1 MFCPF
6 FLFLIYHNQIH
17 ILERMFLLKE
27 RSYGFIILSLLVSAL
42 LSSCSPS
49 STPSAEPVPSKQLQS
64 GEKTILAGQGQ
75 YLSMTYTEYV
85 NGKNADQGM
94 VMRVMTYDLSS
105 KKMTKLADVP
115 YTSQYPLSVVSLP
128 DHKIYYSA
136 DVGDK
141 GDQLFSYDLNTKK
154 NEQLTDNLFAINRI
168 VPTTTDGPLVLVAV
182 KKGERILKTIFYN
195 KTTHTMKFMHD
206 ENQDKNHDEQTWS
219 ITYNPAKKAI
229 YSSHYSAKEQD
240 EQRGISNRTQT
251 IMVPPDN
258 KVTEINSVTK
268 QERSVITLKNEEV
281 SSMSSSNDK
290 LLLITTR
297 FINHGNPEY
306 SLVDIATGKR
316 TKLELP
322 ISSRS
327 FIYMSPDGKG
337 IYYLGSASQKNQ
349 EEGRGVYYYDFTSKI
364 QTPIFIQEEGFINNF
379 MLLNK

>member
-1 MFCPF
+1 
-6 FLFLIYHNQIH
+6 LKTSGIRLI
-17 ILERMFLLKE
+17 
-27 RSYGFIILSLLVSAL
+27 IISLLVPAL

-49 STPSAEPVPSKQLQS
+49 STPSTQSVPSKEVQA
-64 GEKTILAGQGQ
+64 GKKTAPVEQDQ

-85 NGKNADQGM
+85 NGKNTDKGM

-136 DVGDK
+136 DVDDK
-141 GDQLFSYDLNTKK
+141 GDQLFSYDLNSKK
-154 NEQLTDNLFAINRI
+154 TEQLSDNLFAINRI
-168 VPTTTDGPLVLVAV
+168 VPTTPEGPLVLAAV
-182 KKGERILKTIFYN
+182 KKGERTLKTIFYD
-195 KTTHTMKFMHD
+195 KSTHTMQFLHD
-206 ENQDKNHDEQTWS
+206 ENLDMNTWSVFSENGQDKQRD
-219 ITYNPAKKAI
+219 IAAKK
-229 YSSHYSAKEQD
+229 
-240 EQRGISNRTQT
+240 QT
-251 IMVPPDN
+251 IMISPDY
-258 KVTEINSVTK
+258 KVTEINTNTK
-268 QERSVITLKNEEV
+268 QERPIITLKNEQIL
-281 SSMSSSNDK
+281 SMSSSNDQ
-290 LLLITTR
+290 LLLVTAR

-327 FIYMSPDGKG
+327 FIYMSPDSKG

-349 EEGRGVYYYDFTSKI
+349 EEGRGVYYYDFASKT

>member
-1 MFCPF
+1 MKTSN
-6 FLFLIYHNQIH
+6 YR
-17 ILERMFLLKE
+17 IL
-27 RSYGFIILSLLVSAL
+27 ILSLLVPAL
-42 LSSCSPS
+42 LSSCSPA
-49 STPSAEPVPSKQLQS
+49 STPSAEPTSPKQIQS
-64 GEKTILAGQGQ
+64 GEKTTPVGQGQ

-115 YTSQYPLSVVSLP
+115 YTSQYPLSVVYLL

-136 DVGDK
+136 DVDDK

-154 NEQLTDNLFAINRI
+154 TEQLTDNLFAINDI
-168 VPTTTDGPLVLVAV
+168 VPTTPDGSLVLVAV
-182 KKGERILKTIFYN
+182 KKGERTLKTIFYN
-195 KTTHTMKFMHD
+195 KSTRIMKFMHD
-206 ENQDKNHDEQTWS
+206 ENHDEQTWS

-229 YSSHYSAKEQD
+229 YSSNYSAKEQN
-240 EQRGISNRTQT
+240 EQREISNRTQT

-281 SSMSSSNDK
+281 SSISSSNDQ
-290 LLLITTR
+290 LLLVTAR

-337 IYYLGSASQKNQ
+337 VYYLGSTSLKNQ
-349 EEGRGVYYYDFTSKI
+349 EEGRGVYYYDFTSKT
-364 QTPIFIQEEGFINNF
+364 QTPIFIQKEGFINNF

>member
-1 MFCPF
+1 MLRTSSYKF
-6 FLFLIYHNQIH
+6 FRF
-17 ILERMFLLKE
+17 F
-27 RSYGFIILSLLVSAL
+27 ILSLLVPAL

-49 STPSAEPVPSKQLQS
+49 FTPPAESSVPKKAQSNEKVVSAGK
-64 GEKTILAGQGQ
+64 GQ

-85 NGKNADQGM
+85 NGKKSDQGM
-94 VMRVMTYDLSS
+94 VMRVMTYDLNS
-105 KKMTKLADVP
+105 KKLTKLADVP

-154 NEQLTDNLFAINRI
+154 IEQLTDNLFAINRI
-168 VPTTTDGPLVLVAV
+168 VPTTPDGPLVLVAV

-195 KTTHTMKFMHD
+195 KTTHAMKFMHD
-206 ENQDKNHDEQTWS
+206 ENQDNITWS
-219 ITYNPAKKAI
+219 IAYNSEKNTI
-229 YSSHYSAKEQD
+229 YNSQYSERERDKQGD
-240 EQRGISNRTQT
+240 ISDRTQT

-258 KVTEINSVTK
+258 KVTEINNVTK
-268 QERSVITLKNEEV
+268 QERSIVTLKKEKIT
-281 SSMSSSNDK
+281 SMSSSNDK

-316 TKLELP
+316 TKIKLP
-322 ISSRS
+322 FLSRQ
-327 FIYMSPDGKG
+327 FVYMSPDGKG
-337 IYYLGSASQKNQ
+337 VYYLGSTSQKNQ
-349 EEGRGVYYYDFTSKI
+349 AERRGVYYYDFTSKI

-379 MLLNK
+379 ILLNK

>member
-1 MFCPF
+1 
-6 FLFLIYHNQIH
+6 
-17 ILERMFLLKE
+17 
-27 RSYGFIILSLLVSAL
+27 
-42 LSSCSPS
+42 
-49 STPSAEPVPSKQLQS
+49 
-64 GEKTILAGQGQ
+64 
-75 YLSMTYTEYV
+75 MTYTEYV
-85 NGKNADQGM
+85 NGKNTDKGM

-105 KKMTKLADVP
+105 KKMTKMADVP

-141 GDQLFSYDLNTKK
+141 GDQLFSYDLNSKK
-154 NEQLTDNLFAINRI
+154 TEQLSDNLFAINRI
-168 VPTTTDGPLVLVAV
+168 VPTTPEGPLVLAAV
-182 KKGERILKTIFYN
+182 KKGERTLKTIFYN
-195 KTTHTMKFMHD
+195 KSTHTMQFMHD
-206 ENQDKNHDEQTWS
+206 ENQDKHTWS
-219 ITYNPAKKAI
+219 ISYNPEKKTI
-229 YSSHYSAKEQD
+229 YNTQFSEKEQD
-240 EQRGISNRTQT
+240 KRSDIASKKNTFT
-251 IMVPPDN
+251 TPAN
-258 KVTEINSVTK
+258 YKVTEINTNTK
-268 QERSVITLKNEEV
+268 QERPIITLKNEQIL
-281 SSMSSSNDK
+281 SMSSSNDQ
-290 LLLITTR
+290 LLLVTAR